1 MATESNLLGDQ
12 MSEKTLSIADDLYH
26 LRIPQL
32 WCQMSGHSA
41 PPLTWGLG
49 QWLTELQSRC
59 HHFER
64 ILTLVSTSLSERCFV
79 FVCACVF
86 VYGCRQEKNSL
97 ALGLKLLV
105 CSASLCSLAFADG

>member
-1 MATESNLLGDQ
+1 MCGYCFYSPFSLQAIKVATESNLLGDQ
-12 MSEKTLSIADDLYH
+12 MSEHTLSVADDLYH

-32 WCQMSGHSA
+32 WCDMSGYSA

-64 ILTLVSTSLSERCFV
+64 ILSLVGLR
-79 FVCACVF
+79 VCVCV
-86 VYGCRQEKNSL
+86 C
-97 ALGLKLLV
+97 V
-105 CSASLCSLAFADG
+105 CV